1 MEKIIILGAFN
12 IEYIH
17 DNCRSPFRDVL
28 GCAAISINVLPLSFY
43 LGKKDVEAYVLDVA
57 NKCGVKFIHIYHDWI
72 KELFSEEFWF
82 KLADGRVISAFYPDD
97 EPGQW
102 MDLNLENF
110 DHHYNHIFTH
120 SKKAYQIRCDQGYDN
135 VSHLPWGYNNSLFR
149 HEPDHHG
156 HDIVF
161 IGKNKQS
168 HSSFTGAEDGKQRDI
183 FLETCAAYAVS
194 QNLDLAIYG
203 YGWEEHPTLGTYAR
217 GVLDITDFN
226 KVYSSAGVVFNPA
239 WAPGSQEPQ
248 VKLRHFEVLGAGAV
262 QITNSNPELYEVLGE
277 SPAVIYFNS
286 REELQ
291 EKLSTILHNRSRD
304 RQRQWFEINRS
315 MHSIQNRVS
324 AMLKEL
330 DFPINKVDKPFL
342 DIDLRDP
349 STIGDILRRVQEAFK
364 YNPDV
369 EYITINSVGDDTYK
383 YVDEGFIAT
392 YCRND
397 KISQFGVMFDFSAF
411 QTNHLHFSDNN
422 GELSCEFIDS
432 YDAFKRLL
440 AEPASKHLDDNFRSL
455 VTIGGEPIFIDTLVF
470 PRNANYSSLME
481 RITHLDVENYTY
493 HFPIEYKV
501 SKNTERFIKPM
512 QMWRK
517 IFDHLSLLSHI
528 QSELSLCIYGV
539 GGSFGKSLIRF
550 FAKNF
555 QSVRIY
561 AVDNRLAGE
570 YIDGLYIH
578 DKSVLCKYKID
589 AILIAAEASGP
600 LIYKDMIRADPVGKV
615 IRAYDTT
622 YILSDVLDFIECY
635 K

>member
-1 MEKIIILGAFN
+1 MEKIMILGAFN

-57 NKCGVKFIHIYHDWI
+57 NKCGVKLIHIYHDWI
-72 KELFSEEFWF
+72 KELFSEEFWH

-102 MDLNLENF
+102 MDLNLEKF
-110 DHHYNHIFTH
+110 DHHYNFIFTH
-120 SKKAYQIRCDQGYDN
+120 SKKAYQIRCEQGYDN
-135 VSHLPWGYNNSLFR
+135 ISHLPWGYNNSLFR
-149 HEPDHHG
+149 HEPGHHG

-168 HSSFTGAEDGKQRDI
+168 NSSFTGAEDGKQRDM
-183 FLETCAAYAVS
+183 FLEICAAYAVS
-194 QNLDLAIYG
+194 RNLDLAIYG
-203 YGWEEHPTLGTYAR
+203 YGWEEHQTLGAYAR
-217 GVLDITDFN
+217 GVLDIADFN

-239 WAPGSQEPQ
+239 WAPGSQESQ
-248 VKLRHFEVLGAGAV
+248 VKLRHFEVLGAGAI
-262 QITNSNPELYEVLGE
+262 QITNSNPELFEVLGE

-286 REELQ
+286 GEELQ

-315 MHSIQNRVS
+315 MHSIQNRVRT
-324 AMLKEL
+324 MLQKL
-330 DFPINKVDKPFL
+330 HFPTNKVDKPFL
-342 DIDLRDP
+342 DIDLKNL
-349 STIGDILRRVQEAFK
+349 STMSDILLRVQETFK
-364 YNPDV
+364 CNPNV
-369 EYITINSVGDDTYK
+369 EFITINSVGDDTYK
-383 YVDEGFIAT
+383 YVDEGFVAT

-397 KISQFGVMFDFSAF
+397 KICQFGVMFDFSAF

-422 GELSCEFIDS
+422 GELSCEFIES
-432 YDAFKRLL
+432 YDAFERLL
-440 AEPASKHLDDNFRSL
+440 AEPASKHLDENNEAL
-455 VTIGGEPIFIDTLVF
+455 VTLDSESIFIDSLVF
-470 PRNANYSSLME
+470 PRNANYSALME
-481 RITHLDVENYTY
+481 RISHRDVENYTS

-501 SKNTERFIKPM
+501 SKNTARFIKPM

-555 QSVRIY
+555 QNVRIL
-561 AVDNRLAGE
+561 AVDNRLAGK
-570 YIDGLYIH
+570 YMDGLYIH

-600 LIYKDMIRADPVGKV
+600 LIYEDMRNAEPVGKV

-622 YILSDVLDFIECY
+622 YILSDVIDFIECY

>member
-1 MEKIIILGAFN
+1 MEKIMILGAFN

-17 DNCRSPFRDVL
+17 DNCRSPFRDIL

-57 NKCGVKFIHIYHDWI
+57 NNCGVKFIHIYHDWI
-72 KELFSEEFWF
+72 KELFSEEFWH

-102 MDLNLENF
+102 MDLNLEKF
-110 DHHYNHIFTH
+110 DHHYNYIFTH
-120 SKKAYQIRCDQGYDN
+120 SKKAYQIRCEQGYDN
-135 VSHLPWGYNNSLFR
+135 VSHLPWGYNNNLFR
-149 HEPDHHG
+149 HEPGYHG

-168 HSSFTGAEDGKQRDI
+168 NSSFTGAEDGKQRDM
-183 FLETCAAYAVS
+183 FLEICAAYAVS
-194 QNLDLAIYG
+194 RNLDLAIYG
-203 YGWEEHPTLGTYAR
+203 YGWEEHPTLGAYAR
-217 GVLDITDFN
+217 GVLDIADFN

-262 QITNSNPELYEVLGE
+262 QITNSNPELHEVLGE

-291 EKLSTILHNRSRD
+291 EKLSTILNNRSRD

-324 AMLKEL
+324 AMLQKL
-330 DFPINKVDKPFL
+330 NCPINKVDKPFL
-342 DIDLRDP
+342 DIELKYP
-349 STIGDILRRVQEAFK
+349 STISDILHRVQETFK
-364 YNPDV
+364 YNPDI
-369 EYITINSVGDDTYK
+369 EYITINSIGDDTYK
-383 YVDEGFIAT
+383 YVDEGFVAT
-392 YCRND
+392 YCKTD
-397 KISQFGVMFDFSAF
+397 KICQFGVMFDFSAF

-422 GELSCEFIDS
+422 GELSCEFIES
-432 YDAFKRLL
+432 YEAYKRLL
-440 AEPASKHLDDNFRSL
+440 AEPASKHLDEHYRAL
-455 VTIGGEPIFIDTLVF
+455 VTIDDKPIFIDTLVF

-481 RITHLDVENYTY
+481 QLTHRDVENYTS
-493 HFPIEYKV
+493 HFPIEYNV
-501 SKNTERFIKPM
+501 SKNTTRFIKPI

-517 IFDHLSLLSHI
+517 IFDHLSLLSNI

-550 FAKNF
+550 FAKRF
-555 QSVRIY
+555 QSVRIF
-561 AVDNRLAGE
+561 AVDNRLSGQ
-570 YIDGLYIH
+570 YIDGLYIY
-578 DKSVLCKYKID
+578 DKSVLSTYKID

-600 LIYKDMIRADPVGKV
+600 LIYEDMIKAEPVGKI

>member
-1 MEKIIILGAFN
+1 MILGAFN

-17 DNCRSPFRDVL
+17 DNCRSPFRDIL

-57 NKCGVKFIHIYHDWI
+57 NNCGVKFIHIYHDWI
-72 KELFSEEFWF
+72 KELFSEEFWH

-102 MDLNLENF
+102 MDLNLEKF
-110 DHHYNHIFTH
+110 DHHYNYIFTH
-120 SKKAYQIRCDQGYDN
+120 SKKAYQIRCEQGYDN
-135 VSHLPWGYNNSLFR
+135 VSHLPWGYNNNLFR
-149 HEPDHHG
+149 HEPGYHG

-168 HSSFTGAEDGKQRDI
+168 NSSFTGAEDGKQRDM
-183 FLETCAAYAVS
+183 FLEICAAYAVS
-194 QNLDLAIYG
+194 RNLDLAIYG
-203 YGWEEHPTLGTYAR
+203 YGWEEHPTLGAYAR
-217 GVLDITDFN
+217 GVLDIADFN

-262 QITNSNPELYEVLGE
+262 QITNSNPELHEVLGE

-324 AMLKEL
+324 AMLQKL
-330 DFPINKVDKPFL
+330 NCPINKVDKPFL
-342 DIDLRDP
+342 DIELKYP
-349 STIGDILRRVQEAFK
+349 STISDILHRVQETFK
-364 YNPDV
+364 YNPDI

-383 YVDEGFIAT
+383 YVDEGFVAT
-392 YCRND
+392 YCKTD
-397 KISQFGVMFDFSAF
+397 KICQFGVMFDFSAF

-422 GELSCEFIDS
+422 GELSCEFIES
-432 YDAFKRLL
+432 YEAYKRLL
-440 AEPASKHLDDNFRSL
+440 AEPASKHLDEHYRAL
-455 VTIGGEPIFIDTLVF
+455 VTIDDKPIFIDTLVF

-481 RITHLDVENYTY
+481 QLTHRDVENYTS

-501 SKNTERFIKPM
+501 SKNTTRFIKPI

-517 IFDHLSLLSHI
+517 IFDHLSLLSNI

-550 FAKNF
+550 FAKRF
-555 QSVRIY
+555 QSVRIF
-561 AVDNRLAGE
+561 AVDNRLSGQ
-570 YIDGLYIH
+570 YIDGLYIY
-578 DKSVLCKYKID
+578 DKSVLSTYKID

-600 LIYKDMIRADPVGKV
+600 LICEDMIKAEPVGKI